1 MSDRT
6 WTLPF
11 QTSSIPT
18 GRGNTRIFGVVKQRQ
33 PPPLARPRSALAAI
47 IAAWRR
53 HRSRVRIAT
62 LDAHLLRDIGVTYA
76 EAENEANKPFWRA

>member
-11 QTSSIPT
+11 QTTSIPA
-18 GRGNTRIFGVVKQRQ
+18 GRGNTRMSGVKQRQ
-33 PPPLARPRSALAAI
+33 PSPLARPRSALAAI
-47 IAAWRR
+47 AAAWRR